1 MNASLL
7 LNNLALY
14 CLQIGLLVGLAGFVP
29 ALLRLRLPG
38 AKLAYWHF
46 LLAACLLLPV
56 VRPWKQDVINI
67 STGPPVPAAM
77 AAAAPAPPAL
87 PVPPPPRLTQAEL
100 LLAFLAAG
108 AGVGWGGRAVGLG
121 RWRRFGLNSV
131 QARARGADD
140 LFLSSA
146 AGL

>member
-1 MNASLL
+1 MNANLL

-56 VRPWKQDVINI
+56 VRPWKQDVVNI
-67 STGPPVPAAM
+67 GTGPPVPAAM

-87 PVPPPPRLTQAEL
+87 PVPPPPRFTQAEL

-108 AGVGWGGRAVGLG
+108 AGGRLGGVAGGLLGFGGGRPN
-121 RWRRFGLNSV
+121 F
-131 QARARGADD
+131 RAA
-140 LFLSSA
+140 
-146 AGL
+146 

>member
-1 MNASLL
+1 MNANLL

-56 VRPWKQDVINI
+56 VPPGEQDVVNVGP
-67 STGPPVPAAM
+67 GPPVPAARGV
-77 AAAAPAPPAL
+77 AAPAPPAL
-87 PVPPPPRLTQAEL
+87 PVPPPPRFPQAEL
-100 LLAFLAAG
+100 LLAF
-108 AGVGWGGRAVGLG
+108 
-121 RWRRFGLNSV
+121 
-131 QARARGADD
+131 
-140 LFLSSA
+140 
-146 AGL
+146 